1 VQHPPSASSADSRAT
16 ALRVAVHFTLLP
28 AAGFRGRAKLIV
40 KVDPMPA
47 AMPSM
52 LYGYNGKP
60 ALLTTSSSV
69 DTGMAPG
76 EAGANSYMEID
87 CNIRQVR
94 PAA

>member
-1 VQHPPSASSADSRAT
+1 
-16 ALRVAVHFTLLP
+16 
-28 AAGFRGRAKLIV
+28 
-40 KVDPMPA
+40 
-47 AMPSM
+47 MPSM